1 MLAIMFTCNRF
12 VAYIFGCDMVTV
24 ETDHKPLENIALKP
38 LDAVPK
44 CLQRMPMKTQKYNL
58 RIHYRKG
65 KEMFL
70 ADTLSRAYLPEV
82 NSCNISWEQEDI
94 DHGILLPVSKTC
106 WQQIKH
112 ASTDD
117 PVLQQLRYTIQ
128 NGWPDSQKETPE
140 CLNPYCDSRYEL
152 TVQGISFSIW
162 QQ

>member
-12 VAYIFGCDMVTV
+12 VAYIFGCDVVTV

-44 CLQRMPMKTQKYNL
+44 RLQRMPMKTQKYNL

-70 ADTLSRAYLPEV
+70 ADTLSRAYLP
-82 NSCNISWEQEDI
+82 
-94 DHGILLPVSKTC
+94 GILLPVSKTR

-152 TVQGISFSIW
+152 TVQGISFSI
-162 QQ
+162 

>member
-44 CLQRMPMKTQKYNL
+44 RLQRMPMKTQKYNL

-70 ADTLSRAYLPEV
+70 ADTLSRAYLP
-82 NSCNISWEQEDI
+82 
-94 DHGILLPVSKTC
+94 GILLPVSKTR

>member
-1 MLAIMFTCNRF
+1 MFTCNRF
-12 VAYIFGCDMVTV
+12 VAYIFGCDVVTV

-44 CLQRMPMKTQKYNL
+44 RLQRMPMKTQKYNL

-70 ADTLSRAYLPEV
+70 ADTLSRAYLP
-82 NSCNISWEQEDI
+82 
-94 DHGILLPVSKTC
+94 GILLPVSKTR

-152 TVQGISFSIW
+152 TVQGISFSI
-162 QQ
+162 

>member
-70 ADTLSRAYLPEV
+70 ADTLSRAYLP
-82 NSCNISWEQEDI
+82 
-94 DHGILLPVSKTC
+94 GILLPVSKTR